1 MLPFAHMASWRC
13 MKLTFFDEVLFVS
26 HSVQSEI
33 NDTINNNNNN
43 NKLLSLLIDKMF
55 KISVTWRHP
64 LA

>member
-1 MLPFAHMASWRC
+1 

-26 HSVQSEI
+26 LSVQSEI

-43 NKLLSLLIDKMF
+43 NKLLLLLIDKMF
-55 KISVTWRHP
+55 KILLHVDTL